1 MRRLHQ
7 TLRHLRPLSAARP
20 HARRPAAP
28 CGAFAH
34 DRRRL
39 STEAAPAAAEPHTF
53 QAETLSLL
61 DIVSN
66 ALYTEREVF
75 LRELLSNAS
84 DALEKL
90 RHRQVVGEPIGAPD
104 VPLEIVIE
112 ADPEANTLT
121 IADTG
126 IGMGKDELILNLGT
140 IARSGSKNFVNSLQQ
155 QRDGGGGAAAA
166 GDAASGIIGQFG
178 VGFYSAFMVGE
189 CVAVESRSAL
199 PDSDAHVWRSE
210 RSTGSYTIAALAEQP
225 AAEGGSG
232 GEGEGGSGGG
242 AAPAVARGS
251 KIVITLK
258 ADASEFADP
267 ERVRAVIKKYSNF
280 VNFPI
285 RVNGEVANSVQALW
299 TMDKSELDDEKYTDF
314 YRFISGQAHDTPLH
328 HLHFRVDAP
337 LDIKALLY
345 VPSFHSEKFGMA
357 RLEPGVSLYS
367 RKVLI
372 EQSPEDLLP
381 SWLRFVRGVVDSED
395 VPLAISR
402 EKAQDRALVRK
413 IRDVVTRKLLRH
425 WDGML
430 RRQPTEYRAFFHEF
444 GVFLKEGA
452 CQDYE
457 NMEQIAKLLLF
468 ESSAL
473 DAGELTTL
481 DEYLARA
488 SLGKDTI
495 YYLSASTRAL
505 AEASPY
511 YEAFKKAGREVLFVY
526 NTIDDFTLTNI
537 ARYNNREI
545 RSAEALKP
553 EDLDT
558 PESDAEPSAADES
571 APKTGRAAPLTEAD
585 ADALCAWMRE
595 ALADKLRDVKTTSR
609 LVDSPAIVTQHESA
623 TLRRMMQQVDQAQS
637 GAKVALPRQQLEVN
651 PSHPVMIRLDA
662 LRRAGDTDAESRE
675 LAQLAAEQIF
685 DYACIGAGLLD
696 DGREMLPRMARL
708 LEFALARDV
717 AVNHHDDAGETAQEA
732 QYSFKP
738 PDEKQ

>member
-1 MRRLHQ
+1 
-7 TLRHLRPLSAARP
+7 
-20 HARRPAAP
+20 
-28 CGAFAH
+28 
-34 DRRRL
+34 
-39 STEAAPAAAEPHTF
+39 
-53 QAETLSLL
+53 
-61 DIVSN
+61 
-66 ALYTEREVF
+66 
-75 LRELLSNAS
+75 
-84 DALEKL
+84 
-90 RHRQVVGEPIGAPD
+90 
-104 VPLEIVIE
+104 
-112 ADPEANTLT
+112 
-121 IADTG
+121 
-126 IGMGKDELILNLGT
+126 
-140 IARSGSKNFVNSLQQ
+140 
-155 QRDGGGGAAAA
+155 
-166 GDAASGIIGQFG
+166 
-178 VGFYSAFMVGE
+178 
-189 CVAVESRSAL
+189 
-199 PDSDAHVWRSE
+199 
-210 RSTGSYTIAALAEQP
+210 
-225 AAEGGSG
+225 
-232 GEGEGGSGGG
+232 
-242 AAPAVARGS
+242 
-251 KIVITLK
+251 
-258 ADASEFADP
+258 
-267 ERVRAVIKKYSNF
+267 
-280 VNFPI
+280 
-285 RVNGEVANSVQALW
+285 
-299 TMDKSELDDEKYTDF
+299 MDKSGSTTRSTPTPLHP
-314 YRFISGQAHDTPLH
+314 GQAHDTPLH

-473 DAGELTTL
+473 DAGRLTTL

-585 ADALCAWMRE
+585 ADALSRVDARGARRQIARRE
-595 ALADKLRDVKTTSR
+595 DHLSTR
-609 LVDSPAIVTQHESA
+609 
-623 TLRRMMQQVDQAQS
+623 
-637 GAKVALPRQQLEVN
+637 G
-651 PSHPVMIRLDA
+651 
-662 LRRAGDTDAESRE
+662 
-675 LAQLAAEQIF
+675 
-685 DYACIGAGLLD
+685 
-696 DGREMLPRMARL
+696 
-708 LEFALARDV
+708 LARDRHAARIGDAPPHDAAGRPG
-717 AVNHHDDAGETAQEA
+717 AVRRQGGAAAPAARGQSVTSGDDPARRASTRGRHGRRIARA
-732 QYSFKP
+732 RAARGRA
-738 PDEKQ
+738 DL